1 MKLFESFNVKN
12 LTFKNRLAMPPMC
25 TYTADTDGMVK
36 DRHLAHYA
44 ARAAGGT
51 ALIIDEATGVIPNGR
66 INDHCLGI
74 WDEGQIDGL
83 RSLTDIC
90 HAEGAL
96 VALQLHHAGRKCTA
110 RPEGH
115 DYTMAPRALAIDE
128 TYRITREMTAEDKEE
143 VKAAFCEAARRAHA
157 AGLDAIEIHAAHG
170 FLLHSI
176 LSSVTNK
183 RRDGY
188 GGSLENRSR
197 YLLEVLEAVRAV
209 WPAEKA
215 LLLRLSATDYLPGGI
230 SLEET
235 VWLVKQAKT
244 FIDIAHITSGGI
256 APESIHVFPG
266 YQIPMAEAVKKNCQ
280 LPVITVGGI
289 READMVEEILG
300 NKRADLV
307 AMGKELLRNPYWVA
321 LTAWER
327 GHDIAWPDLSRRA
340 FEK

>member
-12 LTFKNRLAMPPMC
+12 LTLKNRIVMPPMC

-51 ALIIDEATGVIPNGR
+51 ALIIVEATGVMPNGR

-96 VALQLHHAGRKCTA
+96 VALQLNHAGRKCTA
-110 RPEGH
+110 RPEDH
-115 DYTMAPRALAIDE
+115 DYTLAPSALAFDE
-128 TYRITREMTAEDKEE
+128 TYRIPREMTADDMEE

-170 FLLHSI
+170 FLLHSF

-188 GGSLENRSR
+188 GG
-197 YLLEVLEAVRAV
+197 
-209 WPAEKA
+209 
-215 LLLRLSATDYLPGGI
+215 
-230 SLEET
+230 
-235 VWLVKQAKT
+235 
-244 FIDIAHITSGGI
+244 
-256 APESIHVFPG
+256 
-266 YQIPMAEAVKKNCQ
+266 
-280 LPVITVGGI
+280 
-289 READMVEEILG
+289 
-300 NKRADLV
+300 
-307 AMGKELLRNPYWVA
+307 
-321 LTAWER
+321 
-327 GHDIAWPDLSRRA
+327 
-340 FEK
+340 